1 MSRTLYLLRHA
12 KAGLAEAGLRDLDRK
27 LTGRGRREA
36 AALGARYAG
45 GGGGGELPD
54 LVITSTAARAVQ
66 TAALWAQAA
75 GLPEQRVVRRAG
87 IYLAEAEAVL
97 AMVRGLDEALQ
108 RVMVVGHNPT
118 FSDLATGLSRKFI
131 ALQTCAMAVLS
142 IEGEWA
148 GASAATARLLRIDRG
163 R

>member
-1 MSRTLYLLRHA
+1 M
-12 KAGLAEAGLRDLDRK
+12 
-27 LTGRGRREA
+27 
-36 AALGARYAG
+36 
-45 GGGGGELPD
+45 
-54 LVITSTAARAVQ
+54 Q

-75 GLPEQRVVRRAG
+75 GLPEQRIVRRDG

-97 AMVRGLDEALQ
+97 TMVRGLDEALQ

-118 FSDLATGLSRKFI
+118 FSDLATGLSRKFV

-142 IEGEWA
+142 IDGEWA
-148 GASAATARLLRIDRG
+148 GASAATACLLRIDRG

>member
-12 KAGLAEAGLRDLDRK
+12 KAGLPEAGLRDRDRK

-45 GGGGGELPD
+45 GGDGGELPD
-54 LVITSTAARAVQ
+54 LVISSTAARAVQ

-75 GLPEQRVVRRAG
+75 GLPEQRIVRRDG

-97 AMVRGLDEALQ
+97 TMVRGLDAALQ

-118 FSDLATGLSRKFI
+118 FSDLATGLSRKFV

-142 IEGEWA
+142 IDGEWA
-148 GASAATARLLRIDRG
+148 GASAATAHLLRIDRG

>member
-12 KAGLAEAGLRDLDRK
+12 KAGSPVAGQRDHDRA

-45 GGGGGELPD
+45 GPDLPD
-54 LVITSTAARAVQ
+54 LAISSTAARAVQ

-75 GLPEQRVVRRAG
+75 GLSERRITRRDG

-97 AMVRGLDEALQ
+97 RLIRSLDERLH
-108 RVMVVGHNPT
+108 RVLLVGHNPT
-118 FSDLATGLSRKFI
+118 FSELAAGLSGRFI
-131 ALQTCAMAVLS
+131 ALPTCAMAVLS
-142 IEGEWA
+142 IA
-148 GASAATARLLRIDRG
+148 GAWADVSASTAHLLRIDRG